1 MVIWVLELKDASP
14 DGSGEGRGLE
24 PKLSGQN
31 VGGPPSYEDVVSD
44 GHSPVDTKRTGETA
58 KSSPQ
63 VNINHQEIPAAAA
76 PPPPAATAIPPPVT
90 TMPPP
95 PAVTVNN
102 ENDEFDIF
110 DPRGVAPAPAL
121 ALTPQG
127 SGGGEMEDLFGSL
140 SKSFSS
146 SNALALVTSTSS
158 ITTEVH
164 PPANTNPYLT
174 FDTSSTSR
182 AFDNPFGDGPF
193 KVVPSTDRFS
203 A

>member
-1 MVIWVLELKDASP
+1 MQVPNCQDPWRNQGVQLKDASP

-24 PKLSGQN
+24 PRSSGQN
-31 VGGPPSYEDVVSD
+31 VGGPPSYEDAVSD
-44 GHSPVDTKRTGETA
+44 GHSPVDTKSNCSTTTSCR
-58 KSSPQ
+58 
-63 VNINHQEIPAAAA
+63 
-76 PPPPAATAIPPPVT
+76 ATPPPVT
-90 TMPPP
+90 TTPPP

-102 ENDEFDIF
+102 ENDGFDFF
-110 DPRGVAPAPAL
+110 DPRGVVPAPAL
-121 ALTPQG
+121 AFALQG

-140 SKSFSS
+140 SESFSS
-146 SNALALVTSTSS
+146 SNALAVVTSTSS

-182 AFDNPFGDGPF
+182 AFDDPFGDGPF
-193 KVVPSTDRFS
+193 KAVPSTDGFS